1 MEGSSQLPI
10 TASTPSYAKRKA
22 RALIGWLSEQEGV
35 LWAAGR
41 DAQAAATQPEHMD
54 TCKRARQNVAARSP
68 GVDQSNLFQ
77 PVPVELQSHIEALKA
92 DPESAQVLLTSGEIQ
107 IVDLRRV
114 CAAQPHVLVEDAK
127 RRVEGIAATDM
138 LAIALVTLPLPKR
151 EQFPVTFDPIKNTW
165 LFASPNPNLRVIGNF
180 STSVGPGFA
189 GFGFAIG
196 QQQSYMQVAGVNGRY
211 FLRDGYHRAYG
222 LVAAG
227 ITHAPALVKDFNTLE
242 DANMPPGLLPQSAYL
257 GERPPLLVDYLDDGV
272 AVDTNIPSTT
282 KMIVIQALEVS
293 SIA

>member
-1 MEGSSQLPI
+1 MEGSSQLPV

-41 DAQAAATQPEHMD
+41 DAHAAATQLEHLD
-54 TCKRARQNVAARSP
+54 TCKRARQNVDSRSP

-92 DPESAQVLLTSGEIQ
+92 DPESAQVLSTSGEIQ

-114 CAAQPHVLVEDAK
+114 CAAQPHVLVEDAE
-127 RRVEGIAATDM
+127 RRVAGIAAADM

-242 DANMPPGLLPQSAYL
+242 DAQLPAGLLPQSAYL
-257 GERPPLLVDYLDDGV
+257 GEKPPLLVDYLDDAV
-272 AVDTNIPSTT
+272 AVDTYIPSTT
-282 KMIVIQALEVS
+282 KLIVIQALEVS